1 MIIKMNLESITNNNN
16 RCYYSEKKYW
26 GLYLGFSRKTAKII
40 KKVSPVPVSIEINF
54 DSSIDYSTTVSAYLK
69 VIKDDGRSIVQFRYS
84 FDIKYESDKTIYLDT
99 KDLLNSIVYGTEKE
113 AKEVYNSLIYSE
125 IDKITSEYEKRIKN
139 LKNNLLK

>member
-1 MIIKMNLESITNNNN
+1 MIIKMNLESITNNN

-40 KKVSPVPVSIEINF
+40 KKVLPIPVSIEINF

-69 VIKDDGRSIVQFRYS
+69 VIKDDGKPIVYFRYS

-99 KDLLNSIVYGTEKE
+99 KDLLNGIVCCTEKE

-125 IDKITSEYEKRIKN
+125 IDKITSEYEKQIKN